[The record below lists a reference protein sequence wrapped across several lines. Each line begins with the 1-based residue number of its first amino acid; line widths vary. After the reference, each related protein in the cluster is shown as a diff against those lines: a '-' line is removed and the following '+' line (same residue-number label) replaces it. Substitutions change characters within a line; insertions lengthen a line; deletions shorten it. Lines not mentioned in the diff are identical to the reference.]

1 MPSFVHS
8 IPLYNRNIKVK
19 CKELDFITYKN
30 LTKTIYNN
38 QPENIDAY
46 IDEVLNDLVVNEDV
60 SEFDIIDKFII
71 LGNIRDINIS
81 GEFQLQT
88 DCEVTEKKYTINVNL
103 EEVLEILNSI
113 NLRKDIDCRSGS
125 TNIKFT
131 LPTSFN
137 IPTVNDTYSS
147 SIQYIKH
154 GDNDP
159 IKIPDY
165 ADKSDFLNKLP
176 VSMLAEYRKFLDVQ
190 NEILNNT
197 TLFKYKSP
205 HSEQSKLYEYRFSFF
220 DTSSLELLK
229 LLFQEDLLQ
238 MYEFEYDL
246 YSICNLPYDVV
257 KNSTFSELQLIYNIE
272 AKRRTEDQPQPEPHA
287 QQ

>member
-1 MPSFVHS
+1 MPSFLHT
-8 IPLYNRNIKVK
+8 IPLYNRNLKVK

-38 QPENIDAY
+38 QSENIDAY
-46 IDEVLNDLVVNEDV
+46 IDEVLNDLVVNADV

-81 GEFQLQT
+81 GEFKLQT
-88 DCEVTEKKYTINVNL
+88 ECEVTDKKYTINVNL

-113 NLRKDIDCRSGS
+113 DLRKSVDCRSGS

-165 ADKSDFLNKLP
+165 ADKSELLDKLP
-176 VSMLAEYRKFLDVQ
+176 VSILSEYKRFLDAQ
-190 NEILNNT
+190 NDVLRNT
-197 TLFKYKSP
+197 VLFKYKSP
-205 HSEQSKLYEYRFSFF
+205 HSQESKLYEYTFSFF

-246 YSICNLPYDVV
+246 YNICHLPYDVV
-257 KNSTFSELQLIYNIE
+257 KSSTFSELQLMYNIE
-272 AKRRTEDQPQPEPHA
+272 AKRRDEQEPQT
-287 QQ
+287 Q